1 MAKAT
6 SIRSPVAVQV
16 TSKKEIFQDYYWWR
30 YHSIMCLLIIV
41 PIFLRRIYV
50 YVLFYLKYK
59 IDFPPMKHGFWNHN
73 EDGCN
78 QWHIRLSSLCCPK
91 AWKNFF
97 FKDVWQENIK
107 NKFFFINTTKKC
119 LLENTTNYLY
129 STEAF
134 A

>member
-30 YHSIMCLLIIV
+30 YQSIMCLLIIV
-41 PIFLRRIYV
+41 PIFFKAHIYV
-50 YVLFYLKYK
+50 SFYLKYK
-59 IDFPPMKHGFWNHN
+59 IDFLPTKHGFWNHN

-91 AWKNFF
+91 AWKKIFF

-119 LLENTTNYLY
+119 LLENTTYYLY